1 MRETNLR
8 QKLLSLLLGIVAM
21 GCGSSDPITPF
32 YAKPTVEPPDYFHD
46 PDLEVY
52 VLEFLG
58 EADDRGLPPGHRD
71 RLWQVKYVEPEAF
84 GDPDRVVL
92 GRCLEEDLTEADT
105 GKVVEWYLHIYILQ
119 KAKEWDPLMK
129 KVLLYHELF
138 HCSYGLPHLE
148 SAEDSNELMSP
159 YMYIDP
165 EAWREPWP
173 QRLNRAFAD
182 AIAVWGTAKR

>member
-1 MRETNLR
+1 MRNINLR
-8 QKLLSLLLGIVAM
+8 QRLLSLFLGTIVI

-32 YAKPTVEPPDYFHD
+32 YTKSTLNPPDYFHD
-46 PDLEVY
+46 PDLEIY
-52 VLEFLG
+52 TLDFLS
-58 EADDRGLPPGHRD
+58 EADSRNLPPGHRD
-71 RLWQVKYVEPEAF
+71 RLWQIKYVKPEVLYEA
-84 GDPDRVVL
+84 DRTVL

-119 KAKEWDPLMK
+119 TVKEWDPLMK

-138 HCSYGLPHLE
+138 HCAYNLPHLE
-148 SAEDSNELMSP
+148 STEDSNELMSP

-173 QRLNRAFAD
+173 QRLDRAFAD
-182 AIAVWGTAKR
+182 AIAIWGQRDR